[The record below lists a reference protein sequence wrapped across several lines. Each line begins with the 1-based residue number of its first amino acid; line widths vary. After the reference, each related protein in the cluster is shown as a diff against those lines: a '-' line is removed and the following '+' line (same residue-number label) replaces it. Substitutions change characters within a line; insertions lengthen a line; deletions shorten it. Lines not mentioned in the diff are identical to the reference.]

1 MSFKIHSQRRRTK
14 VFNTN
19 IYFQVSCFSVL
30 GVGFHELPE
39 YFGPLHVL
47 GSSKWVVVAVAC
59 CTAHNLYTTCE
70 NKNIFYVPK
79 KGGIIFVILQF
90 WVAKMGSRGHW
101 PWPAVLHNTSTVQYN
116 CQELQFQARNWVELL
131 FFYIWIPQM
140 GSPVYINSKAQQK
153 HLK

>member
-47 GSSKWVVVAVAC
+47 GSSEWVVVAVAC

-70 NKNIFYVPK
+70 NKKIEVPK
-79 KGGIIFVILQF
+79 K
-90 WVAKMGSRGHW
+90 
-101 PWPAVLHNTSTVQYN
+101 VQY
-116 CQELQFQARNWVELL
+116 L
-131 FFYIWIPQM
+131 
-140 GSPVYINSKAQQK
+140 
-153 HLK
+153 